1 MSNRVSDWGRV
12 LLVLL
17 LAGIGSC
24 APRGKG
30 GGARGGTV
38 ANKAVVGEITHD
50 VNKSRCRAVPL
61 ERNSCGQNA
70 IENVLRTVLWII
82 EHGGTPVSGSRN
94 IEIYGTQHLISVS
107 SSNHLKRNTKFK
119 FKFLSVT
126 GTSNGAWPK
135 SSVGGATI
143 ILLAVLS
150 GLALVVVLCCCARW
164 IRKKF
169 CKGAAPAPAAHRADQ
184 NSESIREVRQPKTRC
199 HLCLKKVNEADYAAV
214 AGMSGHRDKNDSK

>member
-1 MSNRVSDWGRV
+1 MCKSATFCFEKEAQHIHDIGFTKKATRISKSLRMSNRVSDWGRV

-107 SSNHLKRNTKFK
+107 SSNHLKRNTKTQ
-119 FKFLSVT
+119 S
-126 GTSNGAWPK
+126 SN
-135 SSVGGATI
+135 
-143 ILLAVLS
+143 
-150 GLALVVVLCCCARW
+150 
-164 IRKKF
+164 F
-169 CKGAAPAPAAHRADQ
+169 FQ
-184 NSESIREVRQPKTRC
+184 
-199 HLCLKKVNEADYAAV
+199 
-214 AGMSGHRDKNDSK
+214 